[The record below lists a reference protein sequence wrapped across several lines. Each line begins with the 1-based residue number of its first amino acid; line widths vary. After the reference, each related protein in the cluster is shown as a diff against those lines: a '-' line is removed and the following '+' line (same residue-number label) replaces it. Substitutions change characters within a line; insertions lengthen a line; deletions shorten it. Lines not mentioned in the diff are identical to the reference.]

1 MERYILKDNEAR
13 SRYEFDLGG
22 HTAYIDYEKDNGTI
36 VLTHTFVPEAYEGR
50 GVGAQLVRRTG
61 RHPQAGVESRSAVLF
76 RRRLHQAASGVE
88 RHGERNGRR
97 RTLTG
102 IAGRR
107 TVRSASRIA
116 IGQAAIRSAARVV
129 PRDRPAATTGS
140 ISRRADRNL
149 RPRSVPGDR
158 SDRVSD
164 KRRRDNIR

>member
-50 GVGAQLVRRTG
+50 GVGAQLVAAALADIRRQG
-61 RHPQAGVESRSAVLF
+61 LKVVPQF

-102 IAGRR
+102 AAASHRRPKIQLLGRIIA
-107 TVRSASRIA
+107 S
-116 IGQAAIRSAARVV
+116 
-129 PRDRPAATTGS
+129 PAATS
-140 ISRRADRNL
+140 SR
-149 RPRSVPGDR
+149 
-158 SDRVSD
+158 
-164 KRRRDNIR
+164 

>member
-50 GVGAQLVRRTG
+50 GVGAQL
-61 RHPQAGVESRSAVLF
+61 VESRSAVLF

>member
-36 VLTHTFVPEAYEGR
+36 VLTHTFVPEAYE
-50 GVGAQLVRRTG
+50 
-61 RHPQAGVESRSAVLF
+61 
-76 RRRLHQAASGVE
+76 
-88 RHGERNGRR
+88 RNGRR

-116 IGQAAIRSAARVV
+116 IGQAAIRSAARVA
-129 PRDRPAATTGS
+129 PRDRPAATTGP

-149 RPRSVPGDR
+149 RPRYVPGDR

>member
-50 GVGAQLVRRTG
+50 GVGAQLVAAALTDIRRQG
-61 RHPQAGVESRSAVLF
+61 LKVVPQCSFVAVYIKRHPE
-76 RRRLHQAASGVE
+76 VE

-102 IAGRR
+102 AAASHRRPKIQLLGRIIA
-107 TVRSASRIA
+107 S
-116 IGQAAIRSAARVV
+116 
-129 PRDRPAATTGS
+129 PAATS
-140 ISRRADRNL
+140 SR
-149 RPRSVPGDR
+149 
-158 SDRVSD
+158 
-164 KRRRDNIR
+164 

>member
-50 GVGAQLVRRTG
+50 GVGAQLV
-61 RHPQAGVESRSAVLF
+61 F

>member
-50 GVGAQLVRRTG
+50 GVGAQLVAAALTDIRRQG
-61 RHPQAGVESRSAVLF
+61 LKVGSAVLF

-102 IAGRR
+102 AAASHRRPKIQLLGRIIA
-107 TVRSASRIA
+107 S
-116 IGQAAIRSAARVV
+116 
-129 PRDRPAATTGS
+129 PAATS
-140 ISRRADRNL
+140 SR
-149 RPRSVPGDR
+149 
-158 SDRVSD
+158 
-164 KRRRDNIR
+164 

>member
-50 GVGAQLVRRTG
+50 GVGAQLVAAALADIRR
-61 RHPQAGVESRSAVLF
+61 VESRSAVLF